1 MFEHRLGLAL
11 GKTIGEIR
19 AMPASEFMRWQ
30 LFSIAE
36 PFDWHNDEYRT
47 GVILAMLYNANRGKG
62 KARNAEDF
70 MRDIAKGIENATD
83 QVETEIK
90 VDEMSE
96 EERRKF
102 LLARIKKDFGIRK

>member
-19 AMPASEFMRWQ
+19 AIPAKEFLQWQ

-36 PFDWHNDEYRT
+36 PFGWHDEEYRT

-62 KARNAEDF
+62 KAKNAEDF
-70 MRDIAKGIENATD
+70 MRDIAKGISDASD
-83 QVETEIK
+83 QAETEKAI
-90 VDEMSE
+90 DEMQPDE
-96 EERRKF
+96 KRQYY
-102 LLARIKKDFGIRK
+102 LAQIKRDFGIRK